1 MATQY
6 PDFGTDF
13 VIGKVPGK
21 ISGIQNLIKK
31 IQQRLITP
39 TGSLYWDPA
48 YGLDVRQYLNDSI
61 TPAKV
66 QEIQSAIK
74 RQCELDQRVLL
85 AEVKVQAPNA
95 LTMDITVQIVPSQGP
110 TFTLVL
116 KVSQLTIELLTAS
129 INQ

>member
-1 MATQY
+1 MAIQY

-13 VIGKVPGK
+13 VIGKVPGR

-39 TGSLYWDPA
+39 NGALYWDPA
-48 YGLDVRQYLNDSI
+48 YGLDVRQFLNAAFTS
-61 TPAKV
+61 AKI
-66 QEIQSAIK
+66 QEIQASVK
-74 RQCELDQRVLL
+74 RQCELDERVLL
-85 AEVKVQAPNA
+85 AEVKVDALNA
-95 LTMDITVQIVPSQGP
+95 LTMNITIQITTSSGPSF
-110 TFTLVL
+110 TFVL